1 MNVKS
6 LIYKR
11 DMNQLHDDS
20 HMGYS
25 PLNRHAMSELRR
37 QVHLALDDSEMEEKI
52 SKAKE
57 IEKNGFSSQ
66 AINK

>member
-1 MNVKS
+1 MLLS

-11 DMNQLHDDS
+11 DMNQLHADS
-20 HMGYS
+20 QMGYS

-37 QVHLALDDSEMEEKI
+37 QVHLSLDHSEMDEKI
-52 SKAKE
+52 SKVKE
-57 IEKNGFSSQ
+57 IEKNGFSSE